1 VNQISFI
8 NIENIKEA
16 SLEQCKLYIIPQ
28 TLVAAAEDLVYT
40 ACLARFGI
48 LAMVL
53 MMSFII

>member
-1 VNQISFI
+1 VNQILFI

-28 TLVAAAEDLVYT
+28 ALVAAAEDSVYT

-48 LAMVL
+48 LATVR